1 MNRID
6 ELLDKYEER
15 FDECFPL
22 MLCKGMDDD
31 TLCTV
36 IEDCLDKGKAYAPDI
51 DQNEDY

>member
-51 DQNEDY
+51 DQNADY